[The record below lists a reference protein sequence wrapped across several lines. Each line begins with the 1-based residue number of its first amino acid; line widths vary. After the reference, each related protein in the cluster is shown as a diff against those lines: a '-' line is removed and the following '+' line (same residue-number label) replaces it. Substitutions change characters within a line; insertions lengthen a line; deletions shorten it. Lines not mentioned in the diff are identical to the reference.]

1 MLAFRNLIC
10 IIRLATVK
18 SQSGIYVNSICSV
31 IARDWLGTELLQTY
45 IQSTSIH
52 SCEDWRGNQFK
63 FYQFGIQSW
72 FDSILARNA
81 KPFHFI
87 GTSPLPL
94 IQPSSYAQSSSKDQ
108 SDTSASRQI
117 SCPSCAMKNYESSC
131 RHRQDGAADEVH
143 PFGKSNRSQHTI
155 HCRWS
160 DTGPEDEYV
169 QITPCS
175 YIRFVVEL
183 PSIQWMKWTG
193 NHYSIILRNV
203 LVKLLFFCPK
213 DSRSYCFWLYLEN
226 VRCIINIVGVYK
238 WKKTSKNI

>member
-1 MLAFRNLIC
+1 MPSAVWLLGIGLGQNCYKPTYKVLQYIVAKTGEEINLNFTNSEFR
-10 IIRLATVK
+10 A
-18 SQSGIYVNSICSV
+18 
-31 IARDWLGTELLQTY
+31 
-45 IQSTSIH
+45 
-52 SCEDWRGNQFK
+52 
-63 FYQFGIQSW
+63 
-72 FDSILARNA
+72 DSIARNA

-238 WKKTSKNI
+238 WKKTSQNI